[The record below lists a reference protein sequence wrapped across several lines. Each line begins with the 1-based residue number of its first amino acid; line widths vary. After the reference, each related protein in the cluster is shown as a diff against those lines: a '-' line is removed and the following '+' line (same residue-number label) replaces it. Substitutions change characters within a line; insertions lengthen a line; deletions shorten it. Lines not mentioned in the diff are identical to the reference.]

1 MLWHQSCTKV
11 MPLVIASA
19 AASRVPWYMSV
30 GSYFCPSAGGSP
42 KVPEVGLVAGH
53 AAKQAVPHVPV
64 RFDETGKYD
73 HASGVDRSGSRHI
86 ELLPHGDDHAVLDV
100 HVAVFDIA
108 CACFHRH
115 DVGVADDGVGS
126 RRQAGCNRGRGECRR
141 GRAFQRGKRSTALEN
156 AAAIE
161 LQLPNIIE
169 GLRMPAA

>member
-30 GSYFCPSAGGSP
+30 GSYFCPSAAVVRKYPKSGLSPDMLRSRLFHMCQCVSMRPGSTIMP
-42 KVPEVGLVAGH
+42 AALIVAAPGTLS
-53 AAKQAVPHVPV
+53 
-64 RFDETGKYD
+64 FC
-73 HASGVDRSGSRHI
+73 
-86 ELLPHGDDHAVLDV
+86 PHGDDHAVLDV

-156 AAAIE
+156 AA
-161 LQLPNIIE
+161 
-169 GLRMPAA
+169 